1 MKPFKAVF
9 QVVDNHNCQL
19 YGKNEFFTLTDK
31 FVTVPDGKPCC
42 LILIREMTQL
52 LFELLQKEGDEN
64 VEKSTKE
71 YTCSGCNGIIKFVQ
85 VTSGENELEDDT
97 IPLIITDDEQRLLNK
112 IVSYPLL
119 KDIPVN
125 HLKEFIGCFKVVKL
139 RSGTFLIEKGQPIK
153 RIFIPLSGS
162 LVVEDEGV
170 RIATLEEGEVCGE
183 MSYFGDNIASTSV
196 RTLEGSEVMSISG
209 EDFGKLIKSSGAV
222 HDNMVRILAKRLANA
237 NSVRVSDFDVSMQG
251 RVNEMTPAELL
262 QIFHMHQKTGVLNL
276 DLPIGTSRLS
286 FLDGA
291 IVAADYAGKNGRDA
305 VYEILAE
312 TEGVY
317 NFVNGLPPKEME
329 LPPIGDFMMLLM
341 EGIKRTDEEG
351 GEDGEDGQ
359 EDEDDL

>member
-1 MKPFKAVF
+1 MKNFKALF

-19 YGKNEFFTLTDK
+19 YDKNEFFILTEK
-31 FVTVPDGKPCC
+31 AVTVPDGKPCC

-52 LFELLQKEGDEN
+52 LFELIQQEESGSLEDH
-64 VEKSTKE
+64 TKG

-85 VTSGENELEDDT
+85 VSTDENELEGDT
-97 IPLIITDDEQRLLNK
+97 LPLIITDDEQRLLNK
-112 IVSYPLL
+112 IASYPLL
-119 KDIPVN
+119 KDIPTN
-125 HLKEFIGCFKVVKL
+125 RLKEFISCFKVVKL

-162 LVVEDEGV
+162 LGVEDEGV
-170 RIATLEEGEVCGE
+170 RIATLAEGEVCGE
-183 MSYFGDNIASTSV
+183 MSYFGDNIASSSV
-196 RTLEGSEVMSISG
+196 RTLEDSEVMSISG
-209 EDFGKLIKSSGAV
+209 EDFGKLIKASDAV

-276 DLPIGTSRLS
+276 DLPNGTSRLS

-291 IVAADYAGKNGRDA
+291 IVAAEYAGKKGRDA
-305 VYEILAE
+305 VYAVLAE

-317 NFVNGLPPKEME
+317 NFVNGLPPQEME
-329 LPPIGDFMMLLM
+329 QPPIGDFMMLLM
-341 EGIKRTDEEG
+341 EGIKRTDEESAG
-351 GEDGEDGQ
+351 DDQ
-359 EDEDDL
+359 EEEDDL

>member
-19 YGKNEFFTLTDK
+19 YDKNEFFTLTEK
-31 FVTVPDGKPCC
+31 SVTVPDGKSCC

-52 LFELLQKEGDEN
+52 LFELLQKEGGEN
-64 VEKSTKE
+64 LENHAKE

-85 VTSGENELEDDT
+85 VTTGDNELEDDS

-119 KDIPVN
+119 KDIPAH
-125 HLKEFIGCFKVVKL
+125 HLKEFISCFKVVKL

-162 LVVEDEGV
+162 LGVEDEGV

-183 MSYFGDNIASTSV
+183 MSYFGNNIASSSV
-196 RTLEGSEVMSISG
+196 RTLEDSEVMSISG
-209 EDFGKLIKSSGAV
+209 EDFGKLIKASGAV

-276 DLPIGTSRLS
+276 DLPNGTSRLS

-291 IVAADYAGKNGRDA
+291 IVAADYSGKKGQDA

-317 NFVNGLPPKEME
+317 NFINGLPPEEME

-351 GEDGEDGQ
+351 A
-359 EDEDDL
+359 EDEPEEEDL